1 VLDNVK
7 GRIMLQGQ
15 SSTNDRKAHTL
26 PFWRQIRWNLTFAFV
41 GLVVLA
47 LTIVQALTL
56 PLIRANAQQQVH
68 NQLESVAALK
78 HNQINRWLYEGQYA
92 LTQLLSSP
100 VENQLRTFVAAP
112 AADTVEQGRINT
124 LLQETATVQGAHTG
138 SGSLFRALFLYA
150 PNGRIVA
157 ASNERQIGQVVTQQ
171 PYFAKSLTTDQIQA
185 PYYALGSS
193 ELTVV
198 VTRRLLDSSERTIGI
213 LGGSLDLTV
222 LATIM
227 LERSGLGE
235 SGETY
240 LVSLESQYLLTPSR
254 FPGYQSTK
262 AYNSEGIHRA
272 LRGENGSGTY
282 LNYRTPPMQIF
293 GVYRWVPELQAA
305 LLTEIETTEA
315 LTAADQVWW
324 RGIILTLITTVVAI
338 LVAIYSAARV
348 SWPIIA
354 LTRVAV
360 QITEGAVD
368 VRADT
373 RQQNEIGV
381 LAAGFNTMTD
391 TLQQTLAGL
400 EQRVAERTETL
411 QQALCEREQTLLEL
425 KEALH
430 TRDLLSRTV
439 RELSSPVLPV
449 HDDVLV
455 MPLIGV
461 IDSERAALLTQS
473 LLQAI
478 EQHQARIVLIDV
490 TGVPL
495 VDTHVAAVLL
505 QAAAATKLL
514 GVQAM
519 LVGIRPE
526 VAQAIVGLGV
536 DLSILITH
544 ADLQSGISY
553 ALERRH
559 SWAAGMRGRN

>member
-1 VLDNVK
+1 
-7 GRIMLQGQ
+7 MLQGQ
-15 SSTNDRKAHTL
+15 SSTKDRKAHNL
-26 PFWRQIRWNLTFAFV
+26 PFWRQIRWNLTFTFV
-41 GLVVLA
+41 LLVVLA
-47 LTIVQALTL
+47 LAIVQVLTL
-56 PLIRANAQQQVH
+56 PLIRANVQQQVLS
-68 NQLESVAALK
+68 QLESVAVLK

-92 LTQLLSSP
+92 LTQLLSSS
-100 VENQLRTFVAAP
+100 VENQLRTFAA
-112 AADTVEQGRINT
+112 ASTADTSEQARINA
-124 LLQETATVQGAHTG
+124 LLQEATTSQPAQTDA
-138 SGSLFRALFLYA
+138 GSLFHGLFLYTA
-150 PNGRIVA
+150 NGRIVA
-157 ASNERQIGQVVTQQ
+157 SSNERQIGQVVTQQ
-171 PYFAKSLTTDQIQA
+171 PYFAKSLIGDQIQA

-198 VTRRLLDSSERTIGI
+198 VTRRLLDGSGRTIGI

-240 LVSLESQYLLTPSR
+240 LVSLESHYLLTPSR
-254 FPGYQSTK
+254 FPGYESTK
-262 AYNSEGIHRA
+262 AYYSEGIDRA
-272 LRGENGSGTY
+272 LRGENGSGAY
-282 LNYRTPPMQIF
+282 LNYRAPQMQVF
-293 GVYRWVPELQAA
+293 GVYRWVPELQTA

-324 RGIILTLITTVVAI
+324 RNIILTLITTAVAI

-348 SWPIIA
+348 SRPIVA
-354 LTRVAV
+354 LTRVAA

-381 LAAGFNTMTD
+381 LAAGFNTMTG
-391 TLQQTLAGL
+391 TLRQTLAGL
-400 EQRVAERTETL
+400 EQRVDDRTAAL
-411 QQALCEREQTLLEL
+411 QQALTEREQTLLEL

-439 RELSSPVLPV
+439 RDLSSPVLPV
-449 HDDVLV
+449 HAGVLV

-461 IDSERAALLTQS
+461 IDSERAAILTQS

-478 EQHQARIVLIDV
+478 EQHRARIVLIDV

-495 VDTHVAAVLL
+495 IDTQVAAVLL

-514 GVQAM
+514 GAQSV
-519 LVGIRPE
+519 LVGLRPE
-526 VAQAIVGLGV
+526 LAQTIVGLGV

-544 ADLQSGISY
+544 ADLQSGINY
-553 ALERRH
+553 ALGQQRAQLL
-559 SWAAGMRGRN
+559 S

>member
-1 VLDNVK
+1 
-7 GRIMLQGQ
+7 MLQGR
-15 SSTNDRKAHTL
+15 SFTKDRKADNL

-41 GLVVLA
+41 LLVVLA
-47 LTIVQALTL
+47 LAIVQVLTL
-56 PLIRANAQQQVH
+56 PLIRANTQQQVL
-68 NQLESVAALK
+68 NQLESVAVLK

-92 LTQLLSSP
+92 LRQLLSSS
-100 VENQLRTFVAAP
+100 VENQLRTFAA
-112 AADTVEQGRINT
+112 ASTADTPEQARINA
-124 LLQETATVQGAHTG
+124 LLQEATTLQPAQIGA
-138 SGSLFRALFLYA
+138 GSLFHGLFLYA

-157 ASNERQIGQVVTQQ
+157 SSNERQIGQVVTQQ
-171 PYFAKSLTTDQIQA
+171 PYFARSLIADQIQA

-198 VTRRLLDSSERTIGI
+198 VTRRLLDGSGRTIGI

-240 LVSLESQYLLTPSR
+240 LVSLESHYLLTPSR
-254 FPGYQSTK
+254 FPGYESTK
-262 AYNSEGIHRA
+262 AYYSEGIDRA
-272 LRGENGSGTY
+272 LRGENGSGAY
-282 LNYRTPPMQIF
+282 LNYRTPPTQVF
-293 GVYRWVPELQAA
+293 GVYRWVPELQTA

-315 LTAADQVWW
+315 LAAADQVWW
-324 RGIILTLITTVVAI
+324 RSIILTLITTVVAI

-348 SWPIIA
+348 SRPIVA
-354 LTRVAV
+354 LTRVAA

-368 VRADT
+368 VHADT

-381 LAAGFNTMTD
+381 LAAGFNTMTG
-391 TLQQTLAGL
+391 TLQQTLASL
-400 EQRVAERTETL
+400 EQRVADRTAAL
-411 QQALCEREQTLLEL
+411 QQALTENEQTLLEL

-439 RELSSPVLPV
+439 RDLSSPVLPV
-449 HDDVLV
+449 HDGVLV

-461 IDSERAALLTQS
+461 IDSERAAILTQS

-478 EQHQARIVLIDV
+478 EQHRARTVLIDV

-495 VDTHVAAVLL
+495 IDAQVAAVLL
-505 QAAAATKLL
+505 QTAAATKLL
-514 GVQAM
+514 GAQPV
-519 LVGIRPE
+519 LVGLRPE
-526 VAQAIVGLGV
+526 LAQTIVGLGV

-544 ADLQSGISY
+544 ADLQSGINY
-553 ALERRH
+553 ALERQH
-559 SWAAGMRGRN
+559 SWAAGIRRRN